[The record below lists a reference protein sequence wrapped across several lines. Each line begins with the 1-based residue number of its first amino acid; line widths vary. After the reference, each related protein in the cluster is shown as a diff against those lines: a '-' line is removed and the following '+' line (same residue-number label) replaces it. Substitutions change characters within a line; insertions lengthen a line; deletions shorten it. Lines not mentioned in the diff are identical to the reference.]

1 LTGLLASTYIDGMS
15 NQAALAEAASGQDPA
30 AGLRAARA
38 LRELAERLE
47 ALQVGNAR
55 DHGWSWQEIAVFLGV
70 SKQAVH
76 KKYAKLLAGRSAGSV
91 ILRGMGRPGMSEPR
105 AGDDGV

>member
-1 LTGLLASTYIDGMS
+1 MT
-15 NQAALAEAASGQDPA
+15 NHVALAEAASGPNPA

-47 ALQVGNAR
+47 ALQVQNAR
-55 DHGWSWQEIAVFLGV
+55 DRGWSWQDIAIFLGI

-76 KKYAKLLAGRSAGSV
+76 KKYAGALAGRPAQSVGRRLAGRRQTGAEDV
-91 ILRGMGRPGMSEPR
+91 
-105 AGDDGV
+105 

>member
-1 LTGLLASTYIDGMS
+1 MS
-15 NQAALAEAASGQDPA
+15 DEVALAEAASGQDPA

-47 ALQVGNAR
+47 ALQVSNAR
-55 DHGWSWQEIAVFLGV
+55 GHGWSWQEIAVFLGV

-76 KKYAKLLAGRSAGSV
+76 KKYASLMTGKPAQGIVRRRRHS
-91 ILRGMGRPGMSEPR
+91 
-105 AGDDGV
+105 GDDHV